1 MGFCCTSKKSIC
13 KTEDMGL
20 CTQMSVE
27 VNGDYTYWELSGETK
42 TDVSDQ
48 NFKKLQMWLTISAHK
63 RYLEISWKNA
73 PAHADDRI
81 MLTSE
86 EPLKFTKLKW
96 IPTEQPPMAEFK
108 TTELSGELES
118 QEGSGAVDYLEN
130 PTTTTTTE
138 SPYKAKDIHYWI
150 VNDNSKPIVA
160 ALIPTASSLWFTTG
174 VPFDYSISRNV
185 TYDTTSYGYWAS
197 YVRGSDG
204 EILATTSL
212 RAYPKWMTEMRSIVG
227 GLRFRDLFIPG
238 SHDSGSYRVN
248 FDPLAKETIV
258 TKYSLT
264 QDDDIMGQLMH
275 GIRYLDIRV
284 GYYRNTPEMF
294 FINHGITR
302 QRPLIDVIDQVK
314 EFVEKTNEIVIFG
327 LKEFPIGFGKN
338 LTVHHKLVGYLK
350 THFGD
355 LIVHPSITW
364 RGSLNDIWLRK
375 QNVILAYD
383 LYSVVNLYP
392 HLLFG
397 SVEQRWGNVQTW
409 PNLERYLR
417 TINGQDISRLSSR
430 PVADMAELTPKTW
443 DVIVNKYG
451 GLRKMA
457 DRINWRVSQLYM
469 NELGNNANIVAV
481 DFYRGTT
488 IVEIALE
495 YNRRKVIF

>member
-1 MGFCCTSKKSIC
+1 MFNKFIMKNVIIILISITITHLGKC
-13 KTEDMGL
+13 SSDEL
-20 CTQMSVE
+20 
-27 VNGDYTYWELSGETK
+27 NGDYTYWELSGETK
-42 TDVSDQ
+42 SNEQDSS
-48 NFKKLQMWLTISAHK
+48 KLRMWLTISAQK

-73 PAHADDRI
+73 PAHEDDRI
-81 MLTSE
+81 ILTSE
-86 EPLKFTKLKW
+86 EPVSFQKLKW

-108 TTELSGELES
+108 TTESNKIEE
-118 QEGSGAVDYLEN
+118 QEGSGDGFKQN
-130 PTTTTTTE
+130 PITTTTTE

-150 VNDNSKPIVA
+150 SNNGTNPIVA
-160 ALIPTASSLWFTTG
+160 ALVPSASSLWFTTG
-174 VPFDYSISRNV
+174 VPFDYNLSRNV
-185 TYDTTSYGYWAS
+185 TYETTSYGYWAS

-204 EILATTSL
+204 AILASTSL
-212 RAYPKWMTEMRSIVG
+212 RAYPKWMNEMRSIVG

-248 FDPLAKETIV
+248 FDPLAKETLV

-264 QDDDIMGQLMH
+264 QDDDILGQLMH

-284 GYYRNTPEMF
+284 GYYRNTPELF

-302 QRPLIDVIDQVK
+302 QRPLIDVIDEVK

-338 LTVHHKLVGYLK
+338 LTVHHKLVGFLK
-350 THFGD
+350 NHFGD

-364 RGSLNDIWLRK
+364 RGTLNDIWLRK

-383 LYSVVNLYP
+383 LYSVVNIYP

-409 PNLERYLR
+409 SNLERYLR

-469 NELGNNANIVAV
+469 NELGDNANIVAV

-488 IVEIALE
+488 IVETALD